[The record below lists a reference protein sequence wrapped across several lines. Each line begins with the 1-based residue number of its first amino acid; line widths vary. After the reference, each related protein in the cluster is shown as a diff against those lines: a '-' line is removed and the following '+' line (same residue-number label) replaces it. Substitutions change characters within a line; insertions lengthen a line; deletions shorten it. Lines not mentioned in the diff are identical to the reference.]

1 MPIRALGEIL
11 PSIWRDK
18 MNNYKNREDW
28 LDAAVSELRP
38 VFDSVSFPLPDK
50 IRVTCGFPS
59 SRAKANNAR
68 IGEHWSP
75 SASSDGSHEILISP
89 TVDDQVDVFATLVH
103 ELAHAATDGDGHGTR
118 FRTCVRALWLEG
130 KPTATVA
137 GQVFRQKFA
146 NLLDQIGAYPHAR
159 LNVSGR
165 KIQATRLL
173 KACCPSCGYVVRIT
187 KKWADQGLPICPN
200 DRSTFV
206 I

>member
-1 MPIRALGEIL
+1 MT
-11 PSIWRDK
+11 
-18 MNNYKNREDW
+18 NYKNREDW

-38 VFDSVSFPLPDK
+38 VFDSVSFPLPAK

-89 TVDDQVDVFATLVH
+89 TVDDRVDVFAVLVH
-103 ELAHAATDGDGHGTR
+103 ELAHAATDGSGHGTR
-118 FRTCVRALWLEG
+118 FRTCVKALWLEG

-137 GQVFRQKFA
+137 GQLFREKFA

-173 KACCPSCGYVVRIT
+173 KACCPACGYVVRIT
-187 KKWADQGLPICPN
+187 KKWADQGLPICPF
-200 DRSTFV
+200 DRNTFV